1 MSEPNGVWN
10 YVRGFEN
17 LSLCDWPGRSTCIIF
32 LGGCNLHCPTCHN
45 HQLAWDMNS
54 LPVID
59 ASDIKAYIRNR
70 AGWLD
75 GVTITGGE
83 PSMVP
88 GVGELLY
95 QVKKYGLPIKM
106 DTNGMRP
113 DVVRDLMQYKL
124 VDVFAVDV
132 KGPYSKYPA
141 LTGNAVS
148 EIAAKANL
156 EQIFEFAKAKPEA
169 FYFRLTGVPGLT
181 QEDIDT
187 AKSYLPANFEL
198 KIQQY
203 VPPRRTPENAQPDNE
218 TRRQV
223 GDVVN

>member
-1 MSEPNGVWN
+1 MNEPKGVWN

-32 LGGCNLHCPTCHN
+32 LGTCNLHCPTCHN
-45 HQLAWDMNS
+45 YQLAWDMHS
-54 LPVID
+54 LPVINEG
-59 ASDIKAYIRNR
+59 DIKAYLRDR

-75 GVTITGGE
+75 GVTVTGGE
-83 PSMVP
+83 ATIVP
-88 GVGELLY
+88 GVAELLFE
-95 QVKKYGLPIKM
+95 VKKFGLPIKL

-113 DVVRDLMQYKL
+113 EVIEDLLEYKL
-124 VDVFAVDV
+124 VEKFAVDV
-132 KGPYSKYPA
+132 KGPYEKYPA

-148 EIAAKANL
+148 EIAAKSNL
-156 EQIFEFAKAKPEA
+156 ERVFEMAKVNPEA

-187 AKSYLPANFEL
+187 ARSYLPQDFEL

-203 VPPRRTPENAQPDNE
+203 VPPRRKPEHAQPDNE
-218 TRRQV
+218 KRRPV

>member
-1 MSEPNGVWN
+1 MNEPAGVWK

-17 LSLCDWPGRSTCIIF
+17 LSLCDWPGRSTCIVF
-32 LGGCNLHCPTCHN
+32 LGGCNLRCPTCHN
-45 HQLAWDMNS
+45 HQLAWDMQS

-59 ASDIKAYIRNR
+59 AADIKAYLRDR

-83 PSMVP
+83 PTTVP
-88 GVGELLY
+88 GLGELLY
-95 QVKKYGLPIKM
+95 EVRKSGLPVKV

-113 DVVRDLMQYKL
+113 EVVSDLLQYKL
-124 VDVFAVDV
+124 ADVFAVDV
-132 KGPYSKYPA
+132 KGPYEKYPA

-148 EIAAKANL
+148 AIAARANL
-156 EQIFEFAKAKPEA
+156 ERIFAMANALPEA

-187 AKSYLPANFEL
+187 ARSYLPLGFEL

-203 VPPRRTPENAQPDNE
+203 VPPRRTPEHAQPDNE
-218 TRRQV
+218 TRRPV
-223 GDVVN
+223 RDVVY